1 MDKLRMQ
8 SSNGVEDNIMKIAQL
23 FPDCV
28 TETVDEKSGQ
38 PKHLID
44 FEKLKQNLSDSV
56 MSERAERYQFTW
68 PDKSKAIL
76 LANSPINAT
85 LRPCRE
91 DSVDF
96 DNTQNLYI
104 EGDNLDVLKCLKETY
119 LHKVKMIYIDPPYN
133 TGNDFVYEDDFAQS
147 SEEYLANSGQFD
159 EQGNRMFTNAES
171 NGRFHTDWLNM
182 IYPRLKVARDLLT
195 DDGVIFISIDD
206 NEVENLRKV
215 CDEVFGEQNFVDCL
229 HWKKKKQPS
238 FLAKHTAKVME
249 YVIVYAKNTFKL
261 EKLSVEKVSDSNKK
275 VININNKVSS
285 RIFKPGVRVKSE
297 EQTGIIKAGVYTGRS
312 MDVEYKND
320 IYYENGR
327 TTNEVEVVSKFSDS
341 QSNIDTFIQ
350 KDLLYITKNFLLR
363 RDVGEEAAE
372 KRKSITDLLLND
384 YGDNQESDKE
394 FLELFDKKYF
404 DYTKPIKLI
413 YNLVKSNFTE
423 EGIILDFFSGS
434 ATTAH
439 AVMLLNSEDGG
450 NRKFIM
456 VQLPEKTEEKSEAF
470 KAGYKNIC
478 EIGKERI
485 RRAGK
490 KIKEESPL
498 TTQDLDTGFRVLK
511 LDSTNMQDI
520 YYSPK
525 DISQADL
532 FSQVDNVKPD
542 RTGEDLL
549 FQVMLELGATL
560 DSKIETTT
568 VAGKTIYNVA
578 EGYLVACF
586 DQDITDEVVKAIAQM
601 QPAYAVLRDTSMKD
615 DSTATNFEQIF
626 KTYSPDTVTK
636 IL

>member
-8 SSNGVEDNIMKIAQL
+8 SSNGVEDNITKIAQL

-28 TETVDEKSGQ
+28 TETVDERSGQ

-206 NEVENLRKV
+206 NEAKNLKNIS
-215 CDEVFGEQNFVDCL
+215 DEIFGERN
-229 HWKKKKQPS
+229 
-238 FLAKHTAKVME
+238 FLAQIVWERAFAPINLMKHFSPSHD
-249 YVIVYAKNTFKL
+249 YIICYAKNIENAICHGIERSKEANDRYSNPDNDPRGVWSSSDISVGPAIQDNIYTITTPSGR
-261 EKLSVEKVSDSNKK
+261 EVEPPAGRSWRLSRNAFRERLRDN
-275 VININNKVSS
+275 
-285 RIFKPGVRVKSE
+285 RIWFGPDGDGVPRIKRFLSE
-297 EQTGIIKAGVYTGRS
+297 LRKTGITPMTIWKH
-312 MDVEYKND
+312 
-320 IYYENGR
+320 
-327 TTNEVEVVSKFSDS
+327 NEVEHS
-341 QSNIDTFIQ
+341 QAATQ
-350 KDLLYITKNFLLR
+350 KLAK
-363 RDVGEEAAE
+363 
-372 KRKSITDLLLND
+372 
-384 YGDNQESDKE
+384 
-394 FLELFDKKYF
+394 LFDGKKYF
-404 DYTKPIKLI
+404 DYPKPVPLI
-413 YNLVKSNFTE
+413 ERCLQLYTNKDSL
-423 EGIILDFFSGS
+423 ILDFFSGS

-439 AVMLLNSEDGG
+439 AVVQLNSEDGG

-568 VAGKTIYNVA
+568 IAGKTIYNVA

-586 DQDITDEVVKAIAQM
+586 DPDVTDDVVKAIAQM

>member
-1 MDKLRMQ
+1 M
-8 SSNGVEDNIMKIAQL
+8 
-23 FPDCV
+23 
-28 TETVDEKSGQ
+28 
-38 PKHLID
+38 
-44 FEKLKQNLSDSV
+44 
-56 MSERAERYQFTW
+56 
-68 PDKSKAIL
+68 
-76 LANSPINAT
+76 
-85 LRPCRE
+85 
-91 DSVDF
+91 
-96 DNTQNLYI
+96 
-104 EGDNLDVLKCLKETY
+104 
-119 LHKVKMIYIDPPYN
+119 
-133 TGNDFVYEDDFAQS
+133 
-147 SEEYLANSGQFD
+147 
-159 EQGNRMFTNAES
+159 
-171 NGRFHTDWLNM
+171 
-182 IYPRLKVARDLLT
+182 
-195 DDGVIFISIDD
+195 
-206 NEVENLRKV
+206 
-215 CDEVFGEQNFVDCL
+215 
-229 HWKKKKQPS
+229 
-238 FLAKHTAKVME
+238 
-249 YVIVYAKNTFKL
+249 
-261 EKLSVEKVSDSNKK
+261 
-275 VININNKVSS
+275 
-285 RIFKPGVRVKSE
+285 
-297 EQTGIIKAGVYTGRS
+297 
-312 MDVEYKND
+312 
-320 IYYENGR
+320 
-327 TTNEVEVVSKFSDS
+327 
-341 QSNIDTFIQ
+341 
-350 KDLLYITKNFLLR
+350 R

-586 DQDITDEVVKAIAQM
+586 DPNVTDEVVKAIAQM
-601 QPAYAVLRDTSMKD
+601 LPAYAVLRDTSMKD